1 MFAINVTGLAIGIAT
16 CLIISLFVVDELSY
30 DRFNEKAN
38 QIVRINFDAKIGD
51 EIIKES
57 SVMAPVAATF
67 KRELPDVI
75 NSTRLL
81 KTAEKA
87 RVSYNNKTFRKGKM
101 ALVDANFFDIF
112 TIQFLKG
119 DPKTALVKPN
129 TVVLTA
135 NQAQTYFGKADPIN
149 KILEIKDH
157 GVYGKDGYLKLDGL
171 FTVTGVIEEI
181 PKNAHFHFDL
191 LTSMASNPDAISES
205 WMNGNYATYLKISK
219 GINLSE
225 IETKIQR
232 ITEKYMSPQLKN
244 ALGLSYKEFLAKG
257 NRVGFFLQPLTEIH
271 LQSNSKFELEPGGDI
286 KTVYI
291 FTVVALFMLLIA
303 CINFMNLSTANASKR
318 VKEIGMR
325 KVLGSKKN
333 QLVFQFLTESFISTL
348 VAMFLAAFFF
358 FISIPYFNQISGK
371 VYGLENLFTP
381 QVLLI
386 ILILTVIISLLAGAY
401 PAFFMSSFKPLQAL
415 KNRFAGGSSK
425 GVRSGLVVFQFVISA
440 TLIICTLVVSQ
451 QMHFIQNKDIGYDR
465 NQLIVIR
472 EAGHLKDNFEAF
484 RDEIKKDSRVKSL
497 TTSSFVPAGPTD
509 DYLSIVTPIDDA
521 MKQIRTKIYDIDEEY
536 IPTLGMEL
544 LKGRNFEKQNSKEQN
559 NIILNETAVKTLGL
573 KSNPIG
579 QSIFENTNQEPKK
592 KLLTIVGVI
601 KDFHARS
608 LHEKIDPLIM
618 KYKPYYGLI
627 IKTNSEDVAGLINA
641 MKNKW
646 ASYGTNEDFSYS
658 FLDELYNETYT
669 KEANMNSILNAFA
682 FLTIFVACLGLFG
695 LITFT
700 TEQRF
705 KEIGIRKVLGSSI
718 LQIVGLLS
726 KDFLKL
732 ILIAFLIATPLGYYV
747 MNNWLQDFAY
757 RIELKWWV
765 FVVAGVCT
773 LFIAVLTISF
783 RSIQAALMNPVKSL
797 KTE

>member
-1 MFAINVTGLAIGIAT
+1 
-16 CLIISLFVVDELSY
+16 
-30 DRFNEKAN
+30 
-38 QIVRINFDAKIGD
+38 
-51 EIIKES
+51 
-57 SVMAPVAATF
+57 
-67 KRELPDVI
+67 
-75 NSTRLL
+75 
-81 KTAEKA
+81 
-87 RVSYNNKTFRKGKM
+87 
-101 ALVDANFFDIF
+101 
-112 TIQFLKG
+112 
-119 DPKTALVKPN
+119 
-129 TVVLTA
+129 
-135 NQAQTYFGKADPIN
+135 
-149 KILEIKDH
+149 
-157 GVYGKDGYLKLDGL
+157 
-171 FTVTGVIEEI
+171 
-181 PKNAHFHFDL
+181 
-191 LTSMASNPDAISES
+191 
-205 WMNGNYATYLKISK
+205 
-219 GINLSE
+219 
-225 IETKIQR
+225 
-232 ITEKYMSPQLKN
+232 
-244 ALGLSYKEFLAKG
+244 
-257 NRVGFFLQPLTEIH
+257 
-271 LQSNSKFELEPGGDI
+271 
-286 KTVYI
+286 
-291 FTVVALFMLLIA
+291 
-303 CINFMNLSTANASKR
+303 
-318 VKEIGMR
+318 
-325 KVLGSKKN
+325 
-333 QLVFQFLTESFISTL
+333 
-348 VAMFLAAFFF
+348 
-358 FISIPYFNQISGK
+358 
-371 VYGLENLFTP
+371 
-381 QVLLI
+381 
-386 ILILTVIISLLAGAY
+386 
-401 PAFFMSSFKPLQAL
+401 MSSFKPLQAL